1 MDISTRFATRT
12 NSPSTP
18 PITFNAATRLLRS
31 RVYPLAFQI
40 IASLAFVLILW
51 FAFTGNPHGELNLGT
66 VLSWRLW
73 WALLPLSFFAVGKA
87 WCAVCPLAL
96 LSDLTHRVSP
106 VTAVMPRWL
115 REHGAWVM
123 AGAFLLLSWAHAI
136 FDIHGSPLLT
146 GFIFLGLGLSAVV
159 LAVRYER
166 RAFCRFVCPIGMM
179 GGMYALT
186 SPVTLRASESACRAG
201 CGKKSCVVAP
211 SCKLYE
217 YPRTLDSNRY
227 CVLCGDC
234 VKECEHNSP
243 RPVLRAPTSE
253 LAEIRKPVFAE
264 AVFVILLVGMILSE
278 VVRKTPLYPRLMQSL
293 LEWSP
298 LQDYAVVYSFS
309 LVVLLAAL
317 LALAFGVAR
326 WSAPAWKPNFAR
338 FGYAFIPLAL
348 SGHLGINFY
357 ELYTG
362 GTRSVQT
369 VIDNLQIP
377 LQLFEMPPMVR
388 GAIYNYIPE
397 LMAVQYAVLL
407 LGLAATLIAI
417 WRVGRKTQVRRT
429 PYMLFAGAVAGLFLA
444 VYAFPMKPG
453 C

>member
-1 MDISTRFATRT
+1 MDISTPFAKHDRSSSYSFTLDPATR
-12 NSPSTP
+12 
-18 PITFNAATRLLRS
+18 FLRS
-31 RVYPLAFQI
+31 RAYPLAFQA
-40 IASLAFVLILW
+40 IASIAFLLILW
-51 FAFTGNPHGELNLGT
+51 FAFTGNPHGELNFGT

-73 WALLPLSFFAVGKA
+73 WALLPLSFFAFGKA
-87 WCAVCPLAL
+87 WCAICPLAL
-96 LSDLTHRVSP
+96 LSDLTNRLSP
-106 VTAVMPRWL
+106 ITRVMPRWL

-123 AGAFLLLSWAHAI
+123 AGAFLALSWAHAI

-146 GFIFLGLGLSAVV
+146 GFIFVGLGVSAVV

-166 RAFCRFVCPIGMM
+166 RAFCRFVCPIGLM

-186 SPVTLRASESACRAG
+186 SPLALRANESACRTG

-211 SCKLYE
+211 DCKLYE

-234 VKECEHNSP
+234 VKDCEHNSP
-243 RPVLRAPTSE
+243 RLILRAPTSE

-278 VVRKTPLYPRLMQSL
+278 VIRKTPLYPRIMQTA

-298 LQDYAVVYSFS
+298 FQDYTVNYS
-309 LVVLLAAL
+309 LMLLL
-317 LALAFGVAR
+317 LLSAFVAIAFGIAR
-326 WSAPAWKPNFAR
+326 WSAPAWKPNLAR
-338 FGYAFIPLAL
+338 FGYAFVPLAL

-362 GTRSVQT
+362 ATRSIQT
-369 VIDNLQIP
+369 LIDNLQIP
-377 LQLFEMPPMVR
+377 LQLFDMPPMVR
-388 GAIYNYIPE
+388 GAIYSYMPE
-397 LMAVQYAVLL
+397 LMAAQYLVLI
-407 LGLAATLIAI
+407 LGFGATMLAI
-417 WRVGRKTQVRRT
+417 WRLGKKTRAST
-429 PYMLFAGAVAGLFLA
+429 KPYMLFASAIAALFFA
-444 VYAFPMKPG
+444 IYAFPMKPG